1 MTNPSLLQQ
10 LAAQRQREIF
20 TATRARRLGAVHPK
34 IRARLGWSL
43 VGLGVRL
50 ALDAHAREAVHWNRA
65 ST

>member
-1 MTNPSLLQQ
+1 MTNPSLLRQ
-10 LAAQRQREIF
+10 LAEQRQREIL
-20 TATRARRLGAVHPK
+20 TVTRARRLGPSPT

-50 ALDAHAREAVHWNRA
+50 ALDAHARELIQWNRA